1 MLRKLE
7 ENLKAPSSNI
17 SNSSTVDS
25 ALLVN
30 AFIDSSANVENE
42 PLIQPERIK
51 LEGNLKEVW
60 QIWQLKRSFLCL
72 LCLLSVSSFS
82 YYLVNFKL
90 KNVKG
95 SLTVNTLV
103 S

>member
-1 MLRKLE
+1 LE
-7 ENLKAPSSNI
+7 ENLKEPTSKNI
-17 SNSSTVDS
+17 SNTSTVDS

-30 AFIDSSANVENE
+30 ASIDSSENVENE
-42 PLIQPERIK
+42 PLVQPESIK

-60 QIWQLKRSFLCL
+60 QIWQLKRNFLCL
-72 LCLLSVSSFS
+72 LCLLSISSFS
-82 YYLVNFKL
+82 YYLINFKL